1 MRKLVMSLSVLA
13 GLLLAGAAPASAN
26 AAAGLTAMQVQVD
39 KSPGLV
45 TKARWHRG
53 WGHRGWGWRHHRR
66 WGRGIYFGFGWPYYY
81 GYYPR
86 HRYYYDDDDYYYGGP
101 YYGYYGGYRHRHW
114 RHHGWGH
121 RGWYGHRGWGGR
133 HHGWGHGGHRG
144 HGGHHRH

>member
-45 TKARWHRG
+45 TEARYHRG
-53 WGHRGWGWRHHRR
+53 WHRGWRHHRR
-66 WGRGIYFGFGWPYYY
+66 WGRGIYFGLGWPYYY

-86 HRYYYDDDDYYYGGP
+86 RRYYYDDDYYGGP

-121 RGWYGHRGWGGR
+121 RGWGHRGWGGR
-133 HHGWGHGGHRG
+133 HHGWGHRG
-144 HGGHHRH
+144 HGGHRRH